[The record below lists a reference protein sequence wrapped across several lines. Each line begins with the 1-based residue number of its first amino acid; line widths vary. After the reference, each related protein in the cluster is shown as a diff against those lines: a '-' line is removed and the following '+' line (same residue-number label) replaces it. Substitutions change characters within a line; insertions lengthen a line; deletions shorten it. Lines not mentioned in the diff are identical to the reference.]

1 MENTHFLYVTL
12 FPISINVYRNEG
24 DTTEIKPEQN
34 ENHDGEEDDNILSTL
49 KLRISKKVYPSR
61 NIAIPRPKRHRES
74 STESGELNPYFKVED
89 DEDDNK
95 DTNERQIG
103 DIDRESS
110 SSPLSSIKE
119 SSLPVYIPPST
130 TEHEAEHTK
139 HAEQIEHDINL
150 TTIDRGQIVTREIRL
165 LLDAKRVGGLIG
177 KGGAAITKIRQ
188 ESQAKIL
195 IAKPIPHSLFRI
207 CSVDGKYLE
216 ITTAICLI
224 IDKMA
229 EESTRLP
236 PYQITILVEEKNI
249 GCLIGKKGNAITE
262 IRHNTNANIYI
273 SSHLLRNSSEKTVD
287 ISGERNSVHSAIQ
300 MVMKRLCDNPTH
312 APTRLQYDPQMDF
325 IPQNQVNI
333 IANNA
338 LNTIKNQMMKS
349 GVNVNVNKQAMNQ
362 NMNMSKSASPMANIN
377 NNNQLNK
384 ITAYPSPTNYYSQQ
398 VAANNGRLLNY
409 ALNRFGTISASV
421 QPQIIPTA
429 SPKSLSSNKSAPIST
444 NPTVPA
450 KLISP
455 IGGRLASAALLTPSL
470 VNTSRSQSPFSTPTP
485 IASLCILYIFIYSRI
500 YIYIRIL
507 CIFNPSYI
515 VYIIH
520 SPFTFTSSY
529 FNTPIFFFF

>member
-1 MENTHFLYVTL
+1 MSLLYD
-12 FPISINVYRNEG
+12 RGE
-24 DTTEIKPEQN
+24 
-34 ENHDGEEDDNILSTL
+34 DGEIIEEEEEEMSP
-49 KLRISKKVYPSR
+49 LRISKKDS
-61 NIAIPRPKRHRES
+61 S
-74 STESGELNPYFKVED
+74 STPPFGIPPPEHTEMV
-89 DEDDNK
+89 
-95 DTNERQIG
+95 
-103 DIDRESS
+103 SS
-110 SSPLSSIKE
+110 SMTSSTMTSSTMTSSTITSSTSPSLE
-119 SSLPVYIPPST
+119 S
-130 TEHEAEHTK
+130 
-139 HAEQIEHDINL
+139 
-150 TTIDRGQIVTREIRL
+150 GQIVTREIRL

-207 CSVDGKYLE
+207 CSVDGKYIE

-287 ISGERNSVHSAIQ
+287 ISGERNSVHSAVK

-312 APTRLQYDPQMDF
+312 AVTRLLYDPQMDF

-338 LNTIKNQMMKS
+338 LNTIKNQMIKN
-349 GVNVNVNKQAMNQ
+349 GVNVNK
-362 NMNMSKSASPMANIN
+362 PN
-377 NNNQLNK
+377 NNNNNK
-384 ITAYPSPTNYYSQQ
+384 STSPINNIPNTNKTITTYASHTNYYSQQ

-421 QPQIIPTA
+421 KPKIIPTT
-429 SPKSLSSNKSAPIST
+429 ST
-444 NPTVPA
+444 NGVKGNQSKTTTA

-455 IGGRLASAALLTPSL
+455 IASAALLKPSL
-470 VNTSRSQSPFSTPTP
+470 VNTSRSQSPFTTP
-485 IASLCILYIFIYSRI
+485 IASFVYI
-500 YIYIRIL
+500 YIYIYI
-507 CIFNPSYI
+507 CIYLFIYTPS
-515 VYIIH
+515 H
-520 SPFTFTSSY
+520 SF
-529 FNTPIFFFF
+529 PI